1 MKSLLSLL
9 VILLPFTAMAQY
21 YNPYFNPNHDLET
34 CSGKARCN
42 ACYGTGICYGYQ
54 CMSCG
59 GTGMVNCPMC
69 AGARMAKQH
78 IEQMKEQRWNS
89 ASNTFEDGLNALM
102 EKSYSSA
109 LKYFKR
115 SARLGNNPAIA
126 YIGNMYELGMGVGV
140 NTETAKAWYIKGNNR
155 GDNLSAS
162 NLKRV
167 KQYGFWKAN
176 ATNRSTYIQNLKNLS
191 NMAAIMSQQIVDG
204 MDWES
209 SSGSSGSSKRR
220 SSGGICSS
228 CGGTGVS
235 PTPNSGGSRSSW
247 VAHYNSQGNKC
258 PYCGSYTK
266 HFHDKCSSC
275 NVPRY

>member
-1 MKSLLSLL
+1 MKKGLTL
-9 VILLPFTAMAQY
+9 IIMLLPFVAMAQY
-21 YNPYFNPNHDLET
+21 YNPYFNQNHDLET

-42 ACYGTGICYGYQ
+42 ACYGTGICYGYR

-69 AGARMAKQH
+69 VGARMAKQH

-89 ASNTFEDGLNALM
+89 ASNTFEDGRNALM

-109 LKYFKR
+109 LRYFKR
-115 SARLGNNPAIA
+115 SVRLGNNLAIA
-126 YIGNMYELGMGVGV
+126 YIGNMYELGMGVEV
-140 NTETAKAWYIKGNNR
+140 NTETAKAWYNKGNNR
-155 GDNLSAS
+155 GDNLSTN

-167 KQYGFWKAN
+167 RRYGFWKAN
-176 ATNRSTYIQNLKNLS
+176 SKNRSTYIQNLKNIS

-204 MDWES
+204 MDWGTSSS
-209 SSGSSGSSKRR
+209 SSGSNNRR
-220 SSGGICSS
+220 SSGGACSN

-247 VAHYNSQGNKC
+247 VAHYNSKGNRC
-258 PYCGSYTK
+258 QYCGSYTQ
-266 HFHDKCSSC
+266 HYHDKCSSC
-275 NVPRY
+275 NIPRH